1 MQDKIAALICQL
13 AEQGKDISV
22 GLVRSKLTERAP
34 LPFITR
40 TINQYKANPQQF
52 LESHAHLKNKPAE
65 TNTPTNTDNA
75 TNHVEQLQKR
85 VDILEQEVA
94 ELTSRL
100 ASLERN

>member
-1 MQDKIAALICQL
+1 MRIDRMQDKIAALICQL

-52 LESHAHLKNKPAE
+52 LESHAHLKNQYHGKI
-65 TNTPTNTDNA
+65 NQD
-75 TNHVEQLQKR
+75 VL
-85 VDILEQEVA
+85 
-94 ELTSRL
+94 S
-100 ASLERN
+100 